1 VSEPI
6 FVSARW
12 LPYFVSPDDV
22 RDKKRRIEAMLA
34 GLDAAIA
41 ACVAI
46 GAIDRQRWA
55 LFLAGWA
62 AFRDGEDSWLH
73 TASQNEQADAYET
86 DGRAWAEW
94 FGRQACAATSSA
106 PSISTWGER
115 PDADGESAHETKST
129 VKTVAIAGAV
139 IAIALGLRAMKNA

>member
-1 VSEPI
+1 MSDPI
-6 FVSARW
+6 FVNARW

-22 RDKKRRIEAMLA
+22 RDKKRRIDAMVQ

-73 TASQNEQADAYET
+73 TATQNEQADAYET
-86 DGRAWAEW
+86 DSRGWAEW
-94 FGRQACAATSSA
+94 FARQACAATSSA
-106 PSISTWGER
+106 PSISSWGER
-115 PDADGESAHETKST
+115 PDADAQGTHETKST
-129 VKTVAIAGAV
+129 LKTMAIAGAV
-139 IAIALGLRAMKNA
+139 IAVALGLRAMRNA